1 MRPRIDVIGV
11 DNVQSKFRKLASR
24 EDDFDALAENSMKRI
39 QSGAFRRGPVLT
51 GFLTSNLIADEN
63 RKRTQGMDKGSWDLM
78 DGTDYTLVQEYTHRS
93 KSGFIRDSVNEEK
106 PKFRNEIE
114 KLAKDARWRI

>member
-1 MRPRIDVIGV
+1 
-11 DNVQSKFRKLASR
+11 
-24 EDDFDALAENSMKRI
+24 MKRI